1 MIVEHTS
8 EGGETDIA
16 ASVRDSWIYWTELYT
31 PIHDR
36 FFPYRGVYL
45 VSPNNHLIGGLSSFR
60 EVFLH
65 NIINRFLVLDD
76 FSVEKGVPGHN
87 EVASRLVNLHASK
100 IVLSLE
106 GESSTE

>member
-1 MIVEHTS
+1 LIVEHTS
-8 EGGETDIA
+8 ERGETDIA
-16 ASVRDSWIYWTELYT
+16 ASVRDSRIDWTELHT
-31 PIHDR
+31 PIYDR

-76 FSVEKGVPGHN
+76 FSVEKGVPSHN
-87 EVASRLVNLHASK
+87 EVASRLVNLHTSK
-100 IVLSLE
+100 IVLAFE